1 MFKFFPACYV
11 SFLVGEHLNYIFRMG
26 FTKRGY
32 DLGTEVARQAALHAV
47 NHEHVFA
54 VPEHPAYHFRNNI
67 NVFIFRQMPL

>member
-1 MFKFFPACYV
+1 MFKFFPACYH
-11 SFLVGEHLNYIFRMG
+11 LVGEQITFPIMG
-26 FTKRGY
+26 FHKKRH
-32 DLGTEVARQAALHAV
+32 DLGTEVARQASLHAV

>member
-1 MFKFFPACYV
+1 ML

-32 DLGTEVARQAALHAV
+32 DLGTEVARQASLHAV

-67 NVFIFRQMPL
+67 KCFYLSPNAPVNFDA